1 MFEVNTALVGLGA
14 IAAFGLSATGSAIG
28 CGLAAAS
35 AVGSWKRCYVQGKSA
50 PFQLTIFAGAPMT
63 QTIYG
68 LILMLQ
74 VLTMDPVLWPAAIGI
89 GFHVSVREVGGEPY
103 DGPYTVTPDFE
114 TQELAT
120 KDRLLKDNVTVDPIV
135 VARVENPSGG
145 KTIFIGGIF
154 NG

>member
-1 MFEVNTALVGLGA
+1 MVTFELTQKAALSV
-14 IAAFGLSATGSAIG
+14 AFD
-28 CGLAAAS
+28 
-35 AVGSWKRCYVQGKSA
+35 V
-50 PFQLTIFAGAPMT
+50 TI
-63 QTIYG
+63 
-68 LILMLQ
+68 
-74 VLTMDPVLWPAAIGI
+74 
-89 GFHVSVREVGGEPY
+89 REGGGGEPY

-120 KDRLLKDNVTVDPIV
+120 KDRILKENVTVDPIA

>member
-1 MFEVNTALVGLGA
+1 MVTFELTQKTALSV
-14 IAAFGLSATGSAIG
+14 AFDVTIRGGS
-28 CGLAAAS
+28 
-35 AVGSWKRCYVQGKSA
+35 
-50 PFQLTIFAGAPMT
+50 
-63 QTIYG
+63 
-68 LILMLQ
+68 
-74 VLTMDPVLWPAAIGI
+74 
-89 GFHVSVREVGGEPY
+89 GGDPY

-135 VARVENPSGG
+135 VARVENPAGG

>member
-1 MFEVNTALVGLGA
+1 MVTFELTQKTALSVS
-14 IAAFGLSATGSAIG
+14 FD
-28 CGLAAAS
+28 
-35 AVGSWKRCYVQGKSA
+35 V
-50 PFQLTIFAGAPMT
+50 TIRG
-63 QTIYG
+63 G
-68 LILMLQ
+68 
-74 VLTMDPVLWPAAIGI
+74 G
-89 GFHVSVREVGGEPY
+89 GGEPY

-120 KDRLLKDNVTVDPIV
+120 KDRLLKDNVTVDPIA

>member
-1 MFEVNTALVGLGA
+1 MVTFELTQKTALSV
-14 IAAFGLSATGSAIG
+14 AFD
-28 CGLAAAS
+28 
-35 AVGSWKRCYVQGKSA
+35 V
-50 PFQLTIFAGAPMT
+50 TIRG
-63 QTIYG
+63 
-68 LILMLQ
+68 
-74 VLTMDPVLWPAAIGI
+74 GI
-89 GFHVSVREVGGEPY
+89 GGEPY

-120 KDRLLKDNVTVDPIV
+120 KDKILKDNVTIDPIT

>member
-1 MFEVNTALVGLGA
+1 MVTFELTQKTALSV
-14 IAAFGLSATGSAIG
+14 AFD
-28 CGLAAAS
+28 
-35 AVGSWKRCYVQGKSA
+35 V
-50 PFQLTIFAGAPMT
+50 TI
-63 QTIYG
+63 
-68 LILMLQ
+68 
-74 VLTMDPVLWPAAIGI
+74 
-89 GFHVSVREVGGEPY
+89 REGGGGEPY

-120 KDRLLKDNVTVDPIV
+120 KDRLLKDNVTVNPIA

>member
-1 MFEVNTALVGLGA
+1 MVTFELTQKTALSV
-14 IAAFGLSATGSAIG
+14 AFD
-28 CGLAAAS
+28 
-35 AVGSWKRCYVQGKSA
+35 V
-50 PFQLTIFAGAPMT
+50 TIRRG
-63 QTIYG
+63 G
-68 LILMLQ
+68 
-74 VLTMDPVLWPAAIGI
+74 
-89 GFHVSVREVGGEPY
+89 GGEPY

-120 KDRLLKDNVTVDPIV
+120 KDKILKDNVTVDPIA

>member
-1 MFEVNTALVGLGA
+1 MVTFELTQKTALLV
-14 IAAFGLSATGSAIG
+14 AFD
-28 CGLAAAS
+28 
-35 AVGSWKRCYVQGKSA
+35 V
-50 PFQLTIFAGAPMT
+50 TIRG
-63 QTIYG
+63 G
-68 LILMLQ
+68 
-74 VLTMDPVLWPAAIGI
+74 G
-89 GFHVSVREVGGEPY
+89 GGEPY

-120 KDRLLKDNVTVDPIV
+120 KDRLLKDNVTVDPIA

>member
-1 MFEVNTALVGLGA
+1 MVTFELTQKTALSV
-14 IAAFGLSATGSAIG
+14 AFDVTIRGGS
-28 CGLAAAS
+28 
-35 AVGSWKRCYVQGKSA
+35 
-50 PFQLTIFAGAPMT
+50 
-63 QTIYG
+63 
-68 LILMLQ
+68 
-74 VLTMDPVLWPAAIGI
+74 
-89 GFHVSVREVGGEPY
+89 GGEPY

-120 KDRLLKDNVTVDPIV
+120 KDKILKDNVTVDPIA